1 MYPSMLWSE
10 FVRLNHIKSLTLLE
24 QKRAYDAYQQTLL
37 QEFMMRQQ
45 QLQMQ
50 QAAPGG
56 GGGGST
62 SGTLISFSS
71 AFSNAFN

>member
-1 MYPSMLWSE
+1 MYPSFLWSE

-50 QAAPGG
+50 QAATGG
-56 GGGGST
+56 GGGGTST
-62 SGTLISFSS
+62 PSVRAFSS